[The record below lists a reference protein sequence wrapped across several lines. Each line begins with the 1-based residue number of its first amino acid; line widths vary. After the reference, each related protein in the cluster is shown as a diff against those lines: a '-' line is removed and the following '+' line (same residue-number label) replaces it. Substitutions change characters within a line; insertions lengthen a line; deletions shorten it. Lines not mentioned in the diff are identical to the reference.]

1 MYLYQSINQ
10 FQWFVNKTPIENK
23 LWPQDLHV
31 MYEHNM
37 YAVKQNIPT
46 FSAFLWTSGFRLRR
60 TWQSLSYSDSHW

>member
-1 MYLYQSINQ
+1 MENENWK
-10 FQWFVNKTPIENK
+10 WFVKHQKK

-31 MYEHNM
+31 LYERMYFT
-37 YAVKQNIPT
+37 QNIPT